1 MNESLT
7 RASPCDTKDT
17 TISEYYLTNSS
28 PEILKQIE
36 EVGRPWNR
44 EELAKKRNAWVKE
57 RLKIDWRE
65 GLKEMSVWARDIE
78 QIREKRITLN
88 NNNNNNNMIHNNY
101 NSTNTRLE
109 GEGSI
114 GNRR

>member
-1 MNESLT
+1 M
-7 RASPCDTKDT
+7 
-17 TISEYYLTNSS
+17 

-57 RLKIDWRE
+57 CIKKDWRE

-78 QIREKRITLN
+78 KNREKRITLN
-88 NNNNNNNMIHNNY
+88 NNNNNNNMINNNY

-109 GEGSI
+109 GEGSMELDDDSSLQLKF
-114 GNRR
+114 RRNLLRSFQPLN